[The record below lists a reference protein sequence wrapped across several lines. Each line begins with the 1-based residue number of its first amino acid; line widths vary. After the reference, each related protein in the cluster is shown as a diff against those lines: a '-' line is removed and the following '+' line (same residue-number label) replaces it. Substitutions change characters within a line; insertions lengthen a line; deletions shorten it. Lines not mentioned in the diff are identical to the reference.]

1 MIWLIAATAFIV
13 QYIIA
18 ARLMFRLYPWRLMNA
33 NQRYRD
39 RGRPSFMVEGGEYMY
54 FNSARERHVFSLMLA
69 LIWPLIL
76 AATIVVYNNE
86 PVRQRQA
93 RIDKE
98 AAEQDAR
105 IDKLEKEL
113 GLPGKN
119 ADGSDG
125 LTYSEYRAMVSRG

>member
-1 MIWLIAATAFIV
+1 MIWLIAAAAFVV

-18 ARLMFRLYPWRLMNA
+18 ARLMFRLYPWKLMYVDNYYA
-33 NQRYRD
+33 QK
-39 RGRPSFMVEGGEYMY
+39 GRPSFMVQGKNCMY
-54 FNSARERHVFSLMLA
+54 SNSKNERQVFALLLA
-69 LIWPLIL
+69 LIWPLVL

-113 GLPGKN
+113 GLPRKN